1 MATSKKEAKVKFSAE
16 TQQFD
21 TNLKKAES
29 SLKTLNA
36 EAKLNE
42 AVFKNGG
49 DKMEYMEQKCNILTA
64 QIGEQ
69 IIKQNELSNEIEV
82 AKRIFGEDSEEV
94 ANLERKLIQA
104 STAQNNFQL
113 KLKAAN
119 QEMEAEKEATNSAS
133 TALESL
139 SQTISQ
145 QEVELT
151 KLKSDLSNA
160 FLEYG
165 EASPEVKEL
174 ENAVQQLSAEL
185 NQNQS
190 KLSAAKSAAEDA
202 ANAMDDLG
210 DAAEGA
216 GDSAQA
222 SGDGWTITKDI
233 IADFAKDALKS
244 AAEGFKELA
253 TEGEQ
258 ALNKLDAA
266 TGASDS
272 QMQKYKEVMK
282 DVYNNNFGDSMDDV
296 GESMSTILQIM
307 GDMDKESLQ
316 GVTENALSLRDVFGM
331 DVSESVRTANSL
343 MDKFGISS
351 DEAFNLIAQGAQNG
365 LNQNDDLLDTIN
377 EYSVQFASAGFSADD
392 MFNMLANGANQ
403 GTWSIDKLGDAVK
416 EYNIN
421 WKDGTAHDSLE
432 KLGFNADEMSKK
444 MGKGGK
450 EAGQAMQ
457 EVIAAIMKTE
467 DEQERYQLG
476 QAIMGTMWEDL
487 GEDAVKALMNTNGEI
502 DKSKK
507 AMDDVKSTA
516 YDDIAS
522 SAEGL
527 GRTLK
532 NDIISPVVDTCEPV
546 IKDFLG
552 YVNQNLPTI
561 EPILVG
567 IGTAITIIGGAMTA
581 IKIAS
586 MIKNLALLGGG
597 LAAIGGPVTLV
608 IALIAAVAA
617 GFAFAYTH
625 SEKFRNGFNQT
636 VTQLKN
642 DAVGLFNGTVSAI
655 TGIPGSVS
663 KIFTDTTNKVGTA
676 VTGMVTSVSNK
687 YTEIKNRA
695 SAAVTGM
702 KTAVVNKFTETKNKA
717 VSTVTG
723 MRAAVV
729 NKYTEVKNKATSTI
743 TGMRTA
749 VVNKFTETKNKAVST
764 VTGMKTAV
772 VNKFTET
779 KNKAVS
785 TVTGMKTA
793 VVNKFTE
800 IVNTARQKFS
810 SLKEKITSPVANA
823 VSKVKSLIDK
833 MKGYFH
839 FSWSLPHLKVP
850 HISISGGFS
859 IKPPRAPSFHVTW
872 RKEGVIFTKPTLLN
886 GGAAGIQGVGE
897 AGYEAV
903 LPLERLRGF
912 IGETME
918 SFVRYIP
925 QIDYD
930 KMGQAFRDAVEG
942 MENVIVVDKR
952 VLGRL
957 IREYL

>member
-104 STAQNNFQL
+104 STAQNNFQV

-119 QEMEAEKEATNSAS
+119 QEMEAEKEATNTAS
-133 TALESL
+133 NALESL

-145 QEVELT
+145 QEAELT

-307 GDMDKESLQ
+307 GDMDKDSLQ

-331 DVSESVRTANSL
+331 DVSESVRAANSL
-343 MDKFGISS
+343 MDQFGISS

-377 EYSVQFASAGFSADD
+377 EYSVQFASAGFSAND

-421 WKDGTAHDSLE
+421 WKDGAAHDSLE

-663 KIFTDTTNKVGTA
+663 KIFTDMTNKVGTA

-723 MRAAVV
+723 MKASVV

-779 KNKAVS
+779 
-785 TVTGMKTA
+785 
-793 VVNKFTE
+793 
-800 IVNTARQKFS
+800 VNTAGQKFS
-810 SLKEKITSPVANA
+810 SLKKKIISPVTDA

-903 LPLERLRGF
+903 LPLERLREF
-912 IGETME
+912 ISDAMLEFT
-918 SFVRYIP
+918 RYIP

-930 KMGQAFRDAVEG
+930 RLAQVLKESMQG
-942 MENVIVVDKR
+942 MDNVIVFNR
-952 VLGRL
+952 REIGRMV
-957 IREYL
+957 REFI